1 MFGASGLG
9 LRGTAFHVEK
19 SIDTR
24 SKRCLVIYRPP
35 GPAACGQQLAGDRP
49 GLLRGQEDRNER
61 DLRSVHHA
69 ADGIAARRVWSKVPS
84 LRLFR
89 RYAQLGGAGGE
100 QARRAL
106 GAGRAGMDAVDR
118 DPKRRR
124 LRDAAITIPENT
136 TFVPVDFEKS
146 TVKSALLEAGLD
158 PIAPAFLSMLGVSQ
172 YLTEEALD
180 ETLDMVRVMVPSSQ
194 IVFSFVL
201 RDGDLPEDEAAW
213 AREDAEFC
221 AAKGEPWLTRLGPD
235 QLRLKLLK
243 IGFSKVSHLS
253 SEEADQLY
261 FRGRP
266 DGLRM
271 CTIEQ
276 MMRAIV

>member
-1 MFGASGLG
+1 MRAIEDTSVINRPAGA
-9 LRGTAFHVEK
+9 
-19 SIDTR
+19 
-24 SKRCLVIYRPP
+24 
-35 GPAACGQQLAGDRP
+35 PARDDQLAAHRP
-49 GLLRGQEDRNER
+49 RLFRCQEHR
-61 DLRSVHHA
+61 DGCDFRRIHHA
-69 ADGIAARRVWSKVPS
+69 ADGVAARRIGGEVPTFG
-84 LRLFR
+84 LFR
-89 RYAQLGGAGGE
+89 RYAQLFGAGSE
-100 QARRAL
+100 QAGRAL
-106 GAGRAGMDAVDR
+106 GAGDAGMDAVDR

-213 AREDAEFC
+213 ARENAEFC

-243 IGFSKVSHLS
+243 MGFSKVSHLS
-253 SEEADQLY
+253 SEQADQLY
-261 FRGRP
+261 FRGRL
-266 DGLRM
+266 DGLRV
-271 CTIEQ
+271 CSIEQ

>member
-1 MFGASGLG
+1 MVVDG
-9 LRGTAFHVEK
+9 LRLRIEERIEDCDH
-19 SIDTR
+19 SI
-24 SKRCLVIYRPP
+24 
-35 GPAACGQQLAGDRP
+35 
-49 GLLRGQEDRNER
+49 
-61 DLRSVHHA
+61 
-69 ADGIAARRVWSKVPS
+69 ARQP
-84 LRLFR
+84 
-89 RYAQLGGAGGE
+89 
-100 QARRAL
+100 
-106 GAGRAGMDAVDR
+106 
-118 DPKRRR
+118 
-124 LRDAAITIPENT
+124 
-136 TFVPVDFEKS
+136 
-146 TVKSALLEAGLD
+146 
-158 PIAPAFLSMLGVSQ
+158 
-172 YLTEEALD
+172 
-180 ETLDMVRVMVPSSQ
+180 VPSSQ

-201 RDGDLPEDEAAW
+201 RDDDLPEDEAAW
-213 AREDAEFC
+213 ARENAEFC